1 MKKRTLFFRI
11 GAIVILLA
19 IAAVMMVIGRGH
31 TVYFDNKKLEYNG
44 ETYDTPYKV
53 CVYVN
58 DERVAKLYDKERG
71 MATWIGQNFE
81 MTLEIT
87 QEKGGDETTETYQ
100 ITLPYNMDGIVINLP
115 GFLAGL
121 DQDAYIT
128 EFVPVATEET
138 TTEEEAQTL
147 RRYARQ
153 LGLILWSAHAT
164 CYRESTREAS
174 MAQLRHDAK
183 IAALL
188 DATVLVFHP
197 TELLPDGSH
206 HMDVYRWMAD
216 VAEENGLQLALET
229 GIPTDNSMLGYLQ
242 LIDLVDAIDRPH
254 VGICIDTGHSYM
266 RDRPDVESV
275 VRAVGNRLKT
285 LHLHDNYGQ
294 HDDHQMPGLG
304 LINWPEVI
312 RALKESEYDGPL
324 MLEMSDIKEGRTVP
338 QLSLLT
344 IEKEILFSNAYLRYL
359 WDLV

>member
-87 QEKGGDETTETYQ
+87 QE
-100 ITLPYNMDGIVINLP
+100 IVINLP

-138 TTEEEAQTL
+138 TTEDE
-147 RRYARQ
+147 Q
-153 LGLILWSAHAT
+153 LPGDEFGI
-164 CYRESTREAS
+164 
-174 MAQLRHDAK
+174 D
-183 IAALL
+183 I
-188 DATVLVFHP
+188 
-197 TELLPDGSH
+197 DG
-206 HMDVYRWMAD
+206 
-216 VAEENGLQLALET
+216 
-229 GIPTDNSMLGYLQ
+229 
-242 LIDLVDAIDRPH
+242 
-254 VGICIDTGHSYM
+254 
-266 RDRPDVESV
+266 
-275 VRAVGNRLKT
+275 
-285 LHLHDNYGQ
+285 
-294 HDDHQMPGLG
+294 
-304 LINWPEVI
+304 
-312 RALKESEYDGPL
+312 
-324 MLEMSDIKEGRTVP
+324 DI
-338 QLSLLT
+338 
-344 IEKEILFSNAYLRYL
+344 
-359 WDLV
+359 